1 MIPILSG
8 DREGGKRTGRELL
21 AECRGNHR
29 AADE

>member
-8 DREGGKRTGRELL
+8 DREGGKWIGRELL
-21 AECRGNHR
+21 AECRRHHR